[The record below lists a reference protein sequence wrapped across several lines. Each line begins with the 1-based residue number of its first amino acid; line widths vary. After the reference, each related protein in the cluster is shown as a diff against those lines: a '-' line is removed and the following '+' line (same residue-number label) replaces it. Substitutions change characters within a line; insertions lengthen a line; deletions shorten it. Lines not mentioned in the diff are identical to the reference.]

1 MVRAAAQ
8 EGPWSFVQNATA
20 TVWSAPAT
28 YWRAMSV
35 ILDGERLTLAEV
47 VRVARGGER
56 VEVAGSALERV
67 QAAREV
73 VERSV
78 ERSEGTYGVTTGVG
92 VRKRVSVR
100 AGEMDAYNHR
110 LLRDHRIASGPD
122 APRDVVRAAML
133 RLANGFAKGT
143 SGVRAELLGRVV
155 DALNSDQAPRVRTLG
170 SAGQSDLGPL
180 ADLAY
185 GICGGMPLAAKEG
198 ISLINNNSFGT
209 GLAALALADA
219 MRLLEALT
227 VGAALDWEA
236 FAANTSPLHPAVAA
250 ARPYPGIGLRAAHM
264 RELLA
269 GSYLWEPGAAR
280 NLQDPLT
287 FRNAAGILG
296 AAEDGLGFACAQLAI
311 ELNAAHENP
320 LVVVDDELIIS
331 VPNYEVLP
339 LAAALDFARIVL
351 VPALSSAQER
361 SVKLLQSPLTG
372 LGTGLQEADAE
383 SHECALSELAW
394 ASQALMVEARTLAH
408 PVSTETASTML
419 AEGIEDR
426 ITMAPLAA
434 RRLSEEVALGDE
446 LLALAL
452 VVAAQAVDVRGC
464 APLGRGTA
472 RAREQVRGH
481 YDFVAAGASIGP
493 DRGGVVEL
501 VRSGALGA
509 EG

>member
-1 MVRAAAQ
+1 
-8 EGPWSFVQNATA
+8 
-20 TVWSAPAT
+20 
-28 YWRAMSV
+28 V
-35 ILDGERLTLAEV
+35 ILDGERLTLVDV

-56 VEVAGSALERV
+56 VEVTADALARV
-67 QAAREV
+67 RAARDV

-78 ERSEGTYGVTTGVG
+78 ERSDGVYGVYGVTTGVG
-92 VRKRVSVR
+92 VRKRVAVG
-100 AGEMDAYNHR
+100 AGEMDAYNRR
-110 LLRDHRIASGPD
+110 LLRDHRMAAGPD
-122 APRDVVRAAML
+122 APREVVRAAMV

-143 SGVRAELLGRVV
+143 SGVRTELLARVV
-155 DALNSDQAPRVRTLG
+155 DALNADETPRVRMLG

-180 ADLAY
+180 ADLAH
-185 GICGGMPLAAKEG
+185 GICGDMPLAAKEG

-219 MRLLEALT
+219 VRLLEALT
-227 VGAALDWEA
+227 VAAALDWEA

-250 ARPYPGIGLRAAHM
+250 VRPYPGAARRAGRM
-264 RELLA
+264 RELLD
-269 GSYLWEPGAAR
+269 GSYLWGPGVAR

-296 AAEDGLGFACAQLAI
+296 AADDGLGFACSQLAI

-320 LVVVDDELIIS
+320 LVVVGEELIIS

-339 LAAALDFARIVL
+339 LAAALDFARIAL

-361 SVKLLQSPLTG
+361 SVKLLQAPLTG
-372 LGTGLQEADAE
+372 LGTGLQEAEAE
-383 SHECALSELAW
+383 SNECALSELAW

-434 RRLSEEVALGDE
+434 RRLSEEVAVAEE
-446 LLALAL
+446 LLALGL

-472 RAREQVRGH
+472 RARDQVRER
-481 YDFVAAGASIGP
+481 YAFVAAGTSIGP
-493 DRGGVVEL
+493 DRGEVVEF

>member
-1 MVRAAAQ
+1 
-8 EGPWSFVQNATA
+8 
-20 TVWSAPAT
+20 
-28 YWRAMSV
+28 MSV
-35 ILDGERLTLAEV
+35 ILDGERLTLADV

-56 VEVAGSALERV
+56 VEVTADALARV
-67 QAAREV
+67 QAARDV

-78 ERSEGTYGVTTGVG
+78 GRADGVYGVTTGVG
-92 VRKRVSVR
+92 VRKRVAVG
-100 AGEMDAYNHR
+100 AGEMDAYNRR
-110 LLRDHRIASGPD
+110 LLRDHRMAAGPD
-122 APRDVVRAAML
+122 APREVVRAAMV

-143 SGVRAELLGRVV
+143 SGVRPELLARFV
-155 DALNSDQAPRVRTLG
+155 DALNADEMPRVRMLG

-180 ADLAY
+180 ADLAF
-185 GICGGMPLAAKEG
+185 GVCGDMPLAAKEG
-198 ISLINNNSFGT
+198 ISLINNNAFGT

-219 MRLLEALT
+219 ARLLEALT
-227 VGAALDWEA
+227 VAAALDWEA

-250 ARPYPGIGLRAAHM
+250 ARPYPGAARRAGRM
-264 RELLA
+264 RELLD
-269 GSYLWEPGAAR
+269 GSYLWAPGAAR

-296 AAEDGLGFACAQLAI
+296 AADDGLGFACSQLAI

-320 LVVVDDELIIS
+320 LVVVGEELIIS

-339 LAAALDFARIVL
+339 LAAALDFARIAI

-361 SVKLLQSPLTG
+361 SVKLLQAPLTG
-372 LGTGLQEADAE
+372 LGTGLQEAEAE
-383 SHECALSELAW
+383 SHECALSEMAW

-426 ITMAPLAA
+426 ITMAPLGA
-434 RRLSEEVALGDE
+434 RRLSEEVAVAEE
-446 LLALAL
+446 LLALGL

-472 RAREQVRGH
+472 RARDQVRER
-481 YDFVAAGASIGP
+481 YAFVAAGTSIGP
-493 DRGGVVEL
+493 DRGDVVEL

>member
-1 MVRAAAQ
+1 
-8 EGPWSFVQNATA
+8 
-20 TVWSAPAT
+20 
-28 YWRAMSV
+28 MSV
-35 ILDGERLTLAEV
+35 ILDGEQLTLAEV

-56 VEVAGSALERV
+56 VDVAPAALDRV
-67 QAAREV
+67 RAARAV
-73 VERSV
+73 VERAV
-78 ERSEGTYGVTTGVG
+78 AGVDGVYGVTTGVG
-92 VRKRVSVR
+92 VRKRVRV
-100 AGEMDAYNHR
+100 ATDEMDEYNRR
-110 LLRDHRIASGPD
+110 LLRDHRMATGPD
-122 APRDVVRAAML
+122 APREVVRAAMV

-143 SGVRAELLGRVV
+143 SGVRHELLARVV
-155 DALNSDQAPRVRTLG
+155 DALNADETPRVRMLG

-185 GICGGMPLAAKEG
+185 GICGDMPLAAKEG

-219 MRLLEALT
+219 LRLLDACT

-250 ARPYPGIGLRAAHM
+250 ARPYPGIVRRSVLM
-264 RELLA
+264 RELLD

-296 AAEDGLGFACAQLAI
+296 AVDDGLGFACQQLAI

-320 LVVVDDELIIS
+320 LVAVGDDVIIS
-331 VPNYEVLP
+331 VPNYEALP
-339 LAAALDFARIVL
+339 LAAALDFARIAL
-351 VPALSSAQER
+351 VPAISSAQER
-361 SVKLLQSPLTG
+361 SVKLLQAPLTG
-372 LGTGLQEADAE
+372 LGTGLQEAEAE
-383 SHECALSELAW
+383 SNECALSELAW
-394 ASQALMVEARTLAH
+394 ASQSLMVETRSLSH
-408 PVSTETASTML
+408 PVSTETASTLL

-434 RRLSEEVALGDE
+434 RRLSEEVAVGEE
-446 LLALAL
+446 LLALGL

-472 RAREQVRGH
+472 RAREQVRER
-481 YDFVAAGASIGP
+481 YDFVAAGDSIGP
-493 DRGGVVEL
+493 DRGEVVEL
-501 VRSGALGA
+501 VRSGELGA
-509 EG
+509 GG

>member
-1 MVRAAAQ
+1 
-8 EGPWSFVQNATA
+8 
-20 TVWSAPAT
+20 
-28 YWRAMSV
+28 MSV
-35 ILDGERLTLAEV
+35 ILDGEHLTLAEV

-56 VEVAGSALERV
+56 VEVAADALERV
-67 QAAREV
+67 RAARAV
-73 VERSV
+73 VELAA
-78 ERSEGTYGVTTGVG
+78 EGADGVYGVTTGVG
-92 VRKRVSVR
+92 VRKRVRVG
-100 AGEMDAYNHR
+100 ADDMDEYNRR
-110 LLRDHRIASGPD
+110 LLRDHRMAAGPD
-122 APRDVVRAAML
+122 APREVVRAAMV

-143 SGVRAELLGRVV
+143 SGVRPELVARVV
-155 DALNSDQAPRVRTLG
+155 DALNADETPRVRMLG

-185 GICGGMPLAAKEG
+185 GICGDMPLAAKEG

-219 MRLLEALT
+219 LRLLDACT
-227 VGAALDWEA
+227 VAAALDWEA

-250 ARPYPGIGLRAAHM
+250 VRPYPGIARRSAQM

-287 FRNAAGILG
+287 FRNAAAILG
-296 AAEDGLGFACAQLAI
+296 AADDGLGFACSQLAI

-320 LVVVDDELIIS
+320 LVVVADGVIIS
-331 VPNYEVLP
+331 VPNYEALP
-339 LAAALDFARIVL
+339 LAAALDFARIAL

-361 SVKLLQSPLTG
+361 SVKLLQAPLTG

-383 SHECALSELAW
+383 SNECALSELAW
-394 ASQALMVEARTLAH
+394 ASQSLIVEARSLSH
-408 PVSTETASTML
+408 PLSTETASTQL

-426 ITMAPLAA
+426 ITMLPLSS
-434 RRLSEEVALGDE
+434 RRLSEEVAVGEE
-446 LLALAL
+446 LLALGL

-464 APLGRGTA
+464 TPLGSGTA
-472 RAREQVRGH
+472 RAQRQVRERYG
-481 YDFVAAGASIGP
+481 FVAAGDSIGP
-493 DRGGVVEL
+493 DRGEVVEL

-509 EG
+509 GA